1 MRYALLAIPLAVGLM
16 ACGNDDGNINN
27 TNNTAGC
34 AVEANFTS
42 IHDNLL
48 SKPGCAQSGC
58 HASNTVSGGLDLAAG
73 KDEVYRQLTEDP
85 VVFANATESKRV
97 DTTPEASFLYVR
109 LTTTDAALQRISMPP
124 GLFIPDCQQMA
135 VAEWITGGAPN
146 D

>member
-58 HASNTVSGGLDLAAG
+58 HASNSVSGGLDLGAG
-73 KDEVYRQLTEDP
+73 KDEVYRQLTKDP
-85 VVFANATESKRV
+85 VVFAGATESKRV
-97 DTTPEASFLYVR
+97 DTSPETSFLYQR
-109 LTTTDAALQRISMPP
+109 LSTSTSTRISMPP

>member
-1 MRYALLAIPLAVGLM
+1 MRYALLAFPLAVGLM

-58 HASNTVSGGLDLAAG
+58 HA
-73 KDEVYRQLTEDP
+73 
-85 VVFANATESKRV
+85 
-97 DTTPEASFLYVR
+97 
-109 LTTTDAALQRISMPP
+109 
-124 GLFIPDCQQMA
+124 
-135 VAEWITGGAPN
+135 
-146 D
+146 

>member
-1 MRYALLAIPLAVGLM
+1 MRYALIAIPLAVGLM

-58 HASNTVSGGLDLAAG
+58 HASNTVSGGLDLGAG
-73 KDEVYRQLTEDP
+73 KDEVHRQLTEDA
-85 VVFANATESKRV
+85 VASVGAALTKRV
-97 DTTPEASFLYVR
+97 VGGSPERSFLYER
-109 LTTTDAALQRISMPP
+109 LSTSTSTQVSMPP
-124 GLFIPDCQQMA
+124 GLFIPDCQQRA